1 MLQGGDLT
9 SDLGDLMGG
18 GLGVGVSM
26 GIGNMMQSLDQPNG
40 PGMDSASLSS
50 PGQTS
55 GYVEKG
61 KKRPIKGGLT
71 YATYRDDEYDKFDK
85 SHKSSSLNG
94 TQTQTGAGKGGA
106 SAGSGSGSAGGGGG
120 LDETKT
126 EAGKSR
132 KKARKGH
139 GGLMKSMISA
149 IRGDD

>member
-50 PGQTS
+50 P